1 MRRRLRLAALAL
13 AWACRTC
20 PGLGPRGFAAL
31 TLRPTPRRGH
41 LYWLLCTRG
50 LEPEAEDLVRQ
61 VLGQD
66 VSFQRLASSFGGT
79 ERISEGHAAVGQ
91 LLMSSP
97 KPLPVGVEFPGI
109 IQSYAF
115 VAAASGL
122 SDEKAEGLKELQD
135 FSSGLQE
142 ALQTAAQLIVDAEP
156 TFRASVVRDG
166 EHCFSSEEAMQAIGR
181 VVGSIMPWKANMTC
195 YDLEVLAVIHRSNV
209 TFGISC
215 ATLGALRLGATKPS
229 RLPREKRPWH
239 LTDARHLRFST
250 ARLMLHFAQ
259 LRPGEQMLD
268 LCGGM
273 GTIAMEAAQH
283 WANLRAVSSDVS
295 AKACKLAAE
304 NLKVAEREDLFAAG
318 SEVKILRRSVAEWI
332 DFSLADGGCFDVVI
346 SELPFGVT
354 IRMLDIRILVE
365 ALDKVL
371 RPQGRVAMICPKA
384 QTSDL
389 QDAMFRSSRHW
400 RLNALRHGN
409 VGGVSVDII
418 LASADSW

>member
-1 MRRRLRLAALAL
+1 M
-13 AWACRTC
+13 
-20 PGLGPRGFAAL
+20 
-31 TLRPTPRRGH
+31 
-41 LYWLLCTRG
+41 
-50 LEPEAEDLVRQ
+50 
-61 VLGQD
+61 
-66 VSFQRLASSFGGT
+66 
-79 ERISEGHAAVGQ
+79 
-91 LLMSSP
+91 
-97 KPLPVGVEFPGI
+97 GVEIPGI

-135 FSSGLQE
+135 FSSGLRE

-166 EHCFSSEEAMQAIGR
+166 EHCFSSEEAMKAIGR
-181 VVGSIMPWKANMTC
+181 GVGSIMPWKANMTC

-215 ATLGALRLGATKPS
+215 ATLGTSRLGATKPS

-295 AKACKLAAE
+295 AKACKLADE

-332 DFSLADGGCFDVVI
+332 DFSLADGSCFDVVI

-354 IRMLDIRILVE
+354 IRMLDIRILVQ
-365 ALDKVL
+365 ALDAVL
-371 RPQGRVAMICPKA
+371 KPQGRVALICPKA

-389 QDAMFRSSRHW
+389 QAAMLKSSSRHW
-400 RLNALRHGN
+400 RLNTLRHGN

-418 LASADSW
+418 LASANSW